1 MSKYQNRPVQV
12 NFGKARG
19 VVLGLIVLIIIGVLV
34 GSAVSIV
41 DAGFRGVL
49 LHWNAVDLDEP
60 PLEEGLHFIVPFQD
74 SVIPLEVRTL
84 KSVSYTHLTLPTNRE
99 V

>member
-1 MSKYQNRPVQV
+1 MDTLSKYQNRPVQV
-12 NFGKARG
+12 NMGKAKG
-19 VVLGLIVLIIIGVLV
+19 VILGLIVLIIIGVLV

-49 LHWNAVDLDEP
+49 LH
-60 PLEEGLHFIVPFQD
+60 
-74 SVIPLEVRTL
+74 
-84 KSVSYTHLTLPTNRE
+84 SVSYTHLTLPTICS

>member
-1 MSKYQNRPVQV
+1 MNV

-19 VVLGLIVLIIIGVLV
+19 VVLGLIVLIIIGVMV

-49 LHWNAVDLDEP
+49 LHWNAVDFSSTTTRRRTAF
-60 PLEEGLHFIVPFQD
+60 H
-74 SVIPLEVRTL
+74 SSIPRFSCST
-84 KSVSYTHLTLPTNRE
+84 
-99 V
+99 

>member
-1 MSKYQNRPVQV
+1 MQV
-12 NFGKARG
+12 NFGKAKG
-19 VVLGLIVLIIIGVLV
+19 VVLGLIVLIIIGVMV

-49 LHWNAVDLDEP
+49 LHWNAVD
-60 PLEEGLHFIVPFQD
+60 
-74 SVIPLEVRTL
+74 
-84 KSVSYTHLTLPTNRE
+84 SVSYTHLTLPTIYS